1 MTTIAS
7 INIIKRTILKK
18 KSYNLGEKDIPLLNL
33 IIEEIQ
39 SKNKKNKNNENNKYN
54 QIMNISEYVI
64 KILEISTILYQTLK

>member
-1 MTTIAS
+1 MTTIES

-39 SKNKKNKNNENNKYN
+39 SKNKKNKNN
-54 QIMNISEYVI
+54 QIKNISEYVI